1 MSITQAGPQCDVCGN
16 YIFPGDHMNWF
27 TVEGIKESLHSHDKC
42 KAEVLAAMSDWK
54 ALPEGP
60 LRRVFERSTNQ
71 PC

>member
-27 TVEGIKESLHSHDKC
+27 TVEGITGPALHSHDKC
-42 KAEVLAAMSDWK
+42 RAQVMAAKQDWQ

-60 LRRVFERSTNQ
+60 LRRAFERST
-71 PC
+71 